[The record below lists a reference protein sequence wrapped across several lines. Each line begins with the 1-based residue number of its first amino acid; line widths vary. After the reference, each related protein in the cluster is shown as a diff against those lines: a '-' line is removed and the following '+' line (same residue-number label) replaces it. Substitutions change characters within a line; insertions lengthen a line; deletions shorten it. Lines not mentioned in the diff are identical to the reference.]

1 MSTVVAEPRATPSGV
16 DRRASR
22 GTVPA
27 PSAVTSTWMVVRL
40 PAAMVSVLV
49 LCVTRS
55 LGLPGTSSRRTSWT
69 AYGRVLL
76 TVIWMVPESARKLIV
91 LGRTCT
97 PWAAASM
104 DPSTA
109 PRSCV
114 QAWEP
119 PRHRAEVSCW
129 IAAVQARAPGA
140 SWIWA
145 AVMRPSD

>member
-1 MSTVVAEPRATPSGV
+1 M
-16 DRRASR
+16 
-22 GTVPA
+22 
-27 PSAVTSTWMVVRL
+27 
-40 PAAMVSVLV
+40 
-49 LCVTRS
+49 
-55 LGLPGTSSRRTSWT
+55 
-69 AYGRVLL
+69 

-140 SWIWA
+140 SAGRMRRNPLTVARSDSSSSTAGPSSGEAGREGSVVVATLWLPWIPCLA
-145 AVMRPSD
+145 